1 MKSILLFVFRY
12 LAAWVGF
19 LYVATFGLLKRYHRD
34 TLHEI
39 LFRLGWR
46 TRPAVEPALPPL
58 RIPTISAAEAIGAS
72 PAVRILEPDSAD
84 GNVSG
89 YELAVI
95 NALVATRSVKNAL
108 EIGTF
113 DGRTT
118 LNLAAHQPADGHVF
132 TLDLPPE
139 QVNQTNLGIARGDEK
154 FIVKKESGAR
164 YKGRPEA
171 ARITQLYGD
180 SASFDFTPYA
190 GQMDLV
196 FIDGAHSYDYVFS
209 DTRQALALLRS
220 GRGLLLWH
228 DYGSP
233 HWKDLTRALN
243 ELYAKEPAL
252 RTMRHI
258 AGTTLVMWERS

>member
-1 MKSILLFVFRY
+1 MKNMPLFIFRY

-19 LYVATFGLLKRYHRD
+19 LYVATFGLLHRYHRD

-46 TRPAVEPALPPL
+46 KRPTVAPVLPPL
-58 RIPTISAAEAIGAS
+58 RIPTIPVAEAVGSS

-95 NALVATRSVKNAL
+95 NALVATRPVGQAL

-118 LNLAAHQPADGHVF
+118 LNLAAHMPTDGRVY

-139 QVNQTNLGIARGDEK
+139 QVNQTNLSIAHGDEK
-154 FIVKKESGAR
+154 FIVKNESGAR
-164 YKGRPEA
+164 FKGRPEA

-180 SASFDFTPYA
+180 SASFDFSPYA
-190 GQMDLV
+190 GKMDLV
-196 FIDGAHSYDYVFS
+196 FIDGAHSYDYVIS
-209 DTRQALALLRS
+209 DTKHALALIKS

-243 ELYAKEPAL
+243 ELYKKEPAL
-252 RTMRHI
+252 RGMRHL
-258 AGTTLVMWERS
+258 ADTTLVMWERK